1 MDQDVGSSVNTRFCE
16 YPRIICVGDE
26 ADDCKLSGYIYIHT
40 HINDRTGGIILLSS
54 KSINTAFIIIIALF
68 LQLGY
73 MSLEHDTLRALS
85 LY

>member
-1 MDQDVGSSVNTRFCE
+1 MNARFFE
-16 YPRIICVGDE
+16 HPRIICVWAE
-26 ADDCKLSGYIYIHT
+26 ANDCKLSGYIHIYI
-40 HINDRTGGIILLSS
+40 NGRTGGIIILSG
-54 KSINTAFIIIIALF
+54 KSINTAFIIKIALF